1 MRTLVIDEGFG
12 NQDAEGRQR
21 LIEAIGQVR
30 RDFDLILVITHLDE
44 LKDQFPARIEVE
56 KTSQGSRL
64 SVIQV

>member
-1 MRTLVIDEGFG
+1 MLVRS
-12 NQDAEGRQR
+12 RQR
-21 LIEAIGQVR
+21 LIEAIGQVH

-56 KTSQGSRL
+56 KTPQGSRL